1 MRRVLLAGMVLLTTF
16 VGGAFT
22 AVGAELDARGIAPKA
37 PVARFVKSEFVSSC
51 RSVWACG
58 PFGCE
63 WQKICPRRCPDRY
76 SCYSLYGAY
85 GPYGG
90 TAYWGRYT
98 SSGWGTYR

>member
-51 RSVWACG
+51 RSVWTCG

-63 WQKICPRRCPDRY
+63 WQKICPRRCPDIVFVLLPLW
-76 SCYSLYGAY
+76 SLWALWGN
-85 GPYGG
+85 GLLG
-90 TAYWGRYT
+90 TL
-98 SSGWGTYR
+98 